1 MEKNDVSSRD
11 ESFNS
16 GSASRN
22 EILFQN
28 EIFIFLRNRNL
39 FFIL

>member
-16 GSASRN
+16 GSANPDEISSRD
-22 EILFQN
+22 
-28 EIFIFLRNRNL
+28 EIFNLLHAIICFLH
-39 FFIL
+39 